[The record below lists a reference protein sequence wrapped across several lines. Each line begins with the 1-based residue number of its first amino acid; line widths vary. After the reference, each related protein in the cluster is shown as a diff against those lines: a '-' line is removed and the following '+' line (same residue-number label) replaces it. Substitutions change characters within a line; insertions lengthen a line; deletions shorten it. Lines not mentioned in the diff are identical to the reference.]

1 MVNRKLSTDKVTPT
15 SIFVTSFYNFYR
27 MKYFSEQLFTH
38 IFLLSFILQNVLSK
52 DRYCIDIGNQIFF
65 LTLYQSNSFLSFS
78 IRILILY
85 LLLFLFYYF
94 SFIISLLL
102 FLFFPFSFF
111 SLSILHFFFINLC
124 LSLFL
129 SLFLSFSIRVV
140 FLFFPIYV

>member
-52 DRYCIDIGNQIFF
+52 YRYCIDIGNQIFF

-94 SFIISLLL
+94 SFFLSLFSL
-102 FLFFPFSFF
+102 FQFCIFSSSIFVFLFF
-111 SLSILHFFFINLC
+111 SLSSC
-124 LSLFL
+124 LSLFE
-129 SLFLSFSIRVV
+129 LSFFS
-140 FLFFPIYV
+140 FPSMYRKTPF

>member
-1 MVNRKLSTDKVTPT
+1 MILTTVNRKLSTDKVTPT

-78 IRILILY
+78 IRILIL
-85 LLLFLFYYF
+85 
-94 SFIISLLL
+94 SLLL

-111 SLSILHFFFINLC
+111 SLSILCF
-124 LSLFL
+124 SLHQ
-129 SLFLSFSIRVV
+129 SLSFSFSLSLLV
-140 FLFFPIYV
+140 FLYESCLSFLSYLCIEKPPSN